1 MVLAAGGH
9 LSLRLVLS
17 MAVITRTV
25 DAEMQ
30 TDAGFGSPI
39 RTAQMPPMFFTLRGG
54 ATPVNDVI
62 RAKVLLLA
70 ANACDGTYTVTMRG
84 IGSAANAEP
93 LGFVFITFVRYG
105 ILCLFACITRFVHQ
119 LQGKQNGKHD
129 TTNGLAQDTQGAWQ
143 AASELALYNIC
154 CGYTCSWGTLRV
166 AAAMSEV
173 FQSTEH
179 IFVIL
184 ISCVLGTGTAGHRT
198 KLATALVLCG
208 TCLTA
213 FIDGKHNGVSGIT
226 LGADGI
232 WSSAAIVVSALFSST
247 YRVRKTVHLKRYSVQ
262 TLQVRRMTMIGIFA
276 FVGLLVDI
284 AFKGESAK
292 TVQRISHIK
301 PGQWGCMAG
310 GVFIT
315 SVISS
320 TMQYEALRTLSAVE
334 AQPYSAVQPV
344 FAAIFAWIALGETV
358 SLGTYLGGL
367 LIVIAMAMVSFDH
380 YDLTKGSATA
390 AAVDTE
396 NRIAQQGA
404 AAPLLK
410 PPLELVEGKV
420 VDETI
425 METISSLLVLPQAQ
439 HTKGYY
445 TRSKTKV
452 QRRRTSV

>member
-1 MVLAAGGH
+1 
-9 LSLRLVLS
+9 
-17 MAVITRTV
+17 
-25 DAEMQ
+25 
-30 TDAGFGSPI
+30 
-39 RTAQMPPMFFTLRGG
+39 
-54 ATPVNDVI
+54 
-62 RAKVLLLA
+62 
-70 ANACDGTYTVTMRG
+70 
-84 IGSAANAEP
+84 
-93 LGFVFITFVRYG
+93 
-105 ILCLFACITRFVHQ
+105 
-119 LQGKQNGKHD
+119 
-129 TTNGLAQDTQGAWQ
+129 
-143 AASELALYNIC
+143 
-154 CGYTCSWGTLRV
+154 
-166 AAAMSEV
+166 MSEV

-232 WSSAAIVVSALFSST
+232 WASAAIVVSALFSST
-247 YRVRKTVHLKRYSVQ
+247 YRVRTTVHLKRYIVQ

-284 AFKGESAK
+284 ALKGESAK
-292 TVQRISHIK
+292 TVQRVSHIK

-358 SLGTYLGGL
+358 SLGTYLGGM

-396 NRIAQQGA
+396 NRIAQQAA

-439 HTKGYY
+439 HTKGYT
-445 TRSKTKV
+445 TRD
-452 QRRRTSV
+452 RRRKCSVVGPQFRSS

>member
-17 MAVITRTV
+17 MAAITRIV
-25 DAEMQ
+25 DAEIQ
-30 TDAGFGSPI
+30 TDASFGSPT
-39 RTAQMPPMFFTLRGG
+39 RTARQISPMFFVLRGG

-62 RAKVLLLA
+62 RAKVLLLI

-166 AAAMSEV
+166 AAAMSEI
-173 FQSTEH
+173 FQATEH

-184 ISCVLGTGTAGHRT
+184 ISCMLGTGTAGHRT
-198 KLATALVLCG
+198 RLATALVLCG

-213 FIDGKHNGVSGIT
+213 FIDGKHNGVPGIT

-232 WSSAAIVVSALFSST
+232 WAAAAIVVSALFSST
-247 YRVRKTVHLKRYSVQ
+247 YRVRTTVHLKRYTVQ
-262 TLQVRRMTMIGIFA
+262 ALQVRRMTMIGIFA

-284 AFKGESAK
+284 ALKGESAK

-396 NRIAQQGA
+396 NRIAQQA
-404 AAPLLK
+404 AATPLLK

-425 METISSLLVLPQAQ
+425 METISSLLVLPQ
-439 HTKGYY
+439 HTTGYY